1 MANKFKDTLLIGQ
14 TSFDMR
20 GGLGVKEPLIEQTWA
35 DEQIY
40 AQKLKLNEGKPLFV
54 LHDGPPYAN
63 GSIHLGH
70 ALNKS
75 LKDFIIRW
83 KNASGNQ
90 APYIMG
96 WDTHGLP
103 IEVAVTK
110 TGVNRKT
117 LPADQFR
124 DLCRDYALEQVNH
137 QAIQFARMGIFTN
150 PQVRYLTL
158 DHDYEMNELRL
169 FKKMFTDG
177 LIYRAL
183 KPIYWSPSSESALA
197 ESEVE
202 YHDVKSPTVYVAV
215 DLVGRDEKLIIWTT
229 TPWTLPMNQLIAV
242 GQNLE
247 YVRVKATDQ
256 DGQTTTYIVAN
267 ALLDHLKETLGW
279 TDVELDGI
287 FTGADMVGWKYL
299 HPIYPDQE
307 SVVVIGHHVTA
318 DAGTGLVHIASGF
331 GEDDYLIAK
340 KAGVPVFAPMN
351 DQGEITSELNDQEL
365 VGKFYE
371 DTNKII
377 TARLEASGKLLKLQF
392 VKHSYPHD
400 WRTKKP
406 VIYRATLQWF
416 IGLDAVKGQILDQ
429 AALVETYPAWAKQRL
444 MQVLDDRKD
453 WTISRQRL
461 WGVPI
466 IGFFDPEGQLVL
478 DEAILEYATQQLET
492 RGLNAWFTDEA
503 DSFLPEAYRG
513 RNFRKEKDTLDV
525 WFDSGTSALAL
536 QNRFPELTR
545 PFDLYLEGNDQY
557 RGWFNASMIN
567 SVIADGTG
575 AYRRLISHGMTTDQN
590 GHKMSKS
597 LGNGIDPIEFAN
609 KNGAD
614 VLRLWVASTDYTDD
628 QKIGPEILQQVS
640 ESYRKIRNT
649 IRFILANLADFDPK
663 QTPLSTNPVDR
674 YALHQLSTFKQKVA
688 EGYDNYKFSEVYN
701 AVLNYV
707 TKDLSAFYLDFIKDI
722 IYVDAKDSTRRKEV
736 QSVLYE
742 MLWALIDALRPIIPH
757 TIEEVYQHMDFEPN
771 KAASVHLLD
780 NREQSYFL
788 AETELKPWIEV
799 MQLREEVFKALELIR
814 SEKLINKNFEATVEV
829 MLNPEYAALSQIAD
843 LKTIFIVSELNFV
856 NEIREPLVSGKIGKI
871 KAFKHEGLKC
881 ARCWGIF
888 DELVDDTELCDRCY
902 GVVKALGWENDE
914 PNKA

>member
-20 GGLGVKEPLIEQTWA
+20 GGLGTKEPLIEKTWA

-40 AQKLKLNEGKPLFV
+40 TQKLKLNEGKPLFV

-124 DLCRDYALEQVNH
+124 DLCRDYALEQVTH
-137 QAIQFARMGIFTN
+137 QAIQFSRLGIFTN
-150 PQVRYLTL
+150 PEVRYLTL

-169 FKKMFTDG
+169 FKKMFSDG

-247 YVRVKATDQ
+247 YVRVKATDK
-256 DGQTTTYIVAN
+256 DGKTATYIVAN
-267 ALLDHLKETLGW
+267 ALLDNLKETLGW
-279 TDVELDGI
+279 SEVLVDGI
-287 FTGADMVGWKYL
+287 FKGEAMVGWKYV
-299 HPIYPDQE
+299 HPLYANKTSE
-307 SVVVIGHHVTA
+307 VVLGHHVTA

-340 KAGVPVFAPMN
+340 KVGVPVFAPMN
-351 DQGEITSELNDQEL
+351 DLGEITSELDDLEL

-377 TARLEASGKLLKLQF
+377 TTRLASTGKLLKLQF

-416 IGLDAVKGQILDQ
+416 IGLDSVKGKILDQ
-429 AALVETYPAWAKQRL
+429 AALVETYPGWAKQRL

-466 IGFFDPEGQLVL
+466 IGFFDAEGELVL
-478 DEAILEYATQQLET
+478 DEVILEYAIQQLET

-503 DSFLPEAYRG
+503 DTFLPETYRG
-513 RNFRKEKDTLDV
+513 KNFRKEKDTLDV

-536 QNRFPELTR
+536 QSRFPQLMR

-649 IRFILANLADFDPK
+649 IRFILANLADFDPT
-663 QTPLSTNPVDR
+663 QSSLSTNDVDR
-674 YALHQLSTFKQKVA
+674 YALHQMSIFKQKVA

-722 IYVDAKDSTRRKEV
+722 IYVDGQDSPRRREV

-771 KAASVHLLD
+771 KLASVHLLD
-780 NREQSYFL
+780 NRQQAYFL
-788 AETELKPWIEV
+788 SEQTLKPWVEV
-799 MQLREEVFKALELIR
+799 MQLREEVLKALELIR
-814 SEKLINKNFEATVEV
+814 AEKVISKNFEATVEIE
-829 MLNPEYAALSQIAD
+829 LNPEYAHLATIKD

-856 NEIREPLVSGKIGKI
+856 NEISEPLVSGKIGKI
-871 KAFKHEGLKC
+871 KAMKHEGLKC

-888 DELVDDTELCDRCY
+888 DHLVDDAELCERCY
-902 GVVKALGWENDE
+902 AVVKALGWKDE
-914 PNKA
+914 EPKEA